1 MEMNTMVFW
10 KKAAHFVVETMEKGE
25 KKLSEGIKDLNED
38 KYRYLKI
45 FERYSDRELIDIS
58 EHNTNLAKKLAAIE
72 ILKSRGY
79 SR

>member
-1 MEMNTMVFW
+1 MGFW

-25 KKLSEGIKDLNED
+25 KNLSEGIKDLNKD

>member
-1 MEMNTMVFW
+1 MVFW

>member
-1 MEMNTMVFW
+1 MVFW

-79 SR
+79 SI

>member
-1 MEMNTMVFW
+1 MNTMGFW

-25 KKLSEGIKDLNED
+25 KNLSEGVKDLNEE
-38 KYRYLKI
+38 KCHYLKI

-58 EHNTNLAKKLAAIE
+58 THSTNLAKKLAAIE